1 MNINIKKAERSS
13 VGKLKI
19 YILGGICGV
28 LAIVSIFLTI
38 EVATSGVEV
47 AKLEKTES
55 VLDQQHRSFEESLV
69 KNLSNSE
76 LLAKSED
83 LGFVKPTNLVYVSEA
98 PTVAQ
103 LP

>member
-1 MNINIKKAERSS
+1 MHKRIQKTEKSRVST
-13 VGKLKI
+13 LKI
-19 YILGGICGV
+19 YILGGVCAV

-47 AKLEKTES
+47 ANLEKNEAS
-55 VLDQQHRSFEESLV
+55 LNEQQRLLEESLV
-69 KNLSNSE
+69 KNLSNSA
-76 LLAKSED
+76 LQSKSED

-98 PTVAQ
+98 LPVAQ